1 MSLPEIIQSKK
12 KKNIVL
18 DATVLTSLMACPEM
32 VDLRFNRHFQS
43 LDGKSNS
50 LECGSLVHKILEI
63 FYQEQIKG
71 FTRKDAI
78 ISGMTAGLMYIQGCR
93 YCTDFE
99 PTDCSCEHTF
109 PRPTGQID
117 CPICNNTGKITKP
130 RCGHYLNEYPGL
142 RNTPAENQTKPKRTG
157 YKWVIETME
166 QYFER
171 WKNEVWTPLES
182 ERVRG
187 KVLYEDDNIRILW
200 KAKLDTIIDTFNG
213 IYPCDHKTM
222 QQNRKNVSMN
232 NQFMGQC
239 LVAGTRAVIIN
250 KIGFQKTLKP
260 EEKFQRDMISYSAER
275 LLEWQ
280 SVTLPHYAYELL
292 MYHET
297 DHWPQRLTHC
307 ENKYGHCQF
316 LKVCEAN
323 PDMRES
329 ELKKG
334 FMVGEPWDPINL
346 DSEENEDNA
355 ND

>member
-1 MSLPEIIQSKK
+1 MSLPEVIVAK

-18 DATVLTSLMACPEM
+18 DATVLTSLMACPCM

-50 LECGSLVHKILEI
+50 LECGSTVHKILEI

-71 FTRKDAI
+71 FSRKDAI

-99 PTDCSCEHTF
+99 STAVPMDATDPNHE
-109 PRPTGQID
+109 GNI
-117 CPICNNTGKITKP
+117 ITKP
-130 RCGHYLNEYPGL
+130 PCGHYLNEYPGL
-142 RNTPAENQTKPKRTG
+142 QNTPAENQTKPKRTG
-157 YKWVIETME
+157 YKWVMETME

-171 WKNEVWTPLES
+171 WKNEVWIPLEA

-260 EEKFQRDMISYSAER
+260 EEKFKRDMISYSAER

-280 SVTLPHYAYELL
+280 SITLPHYAYELL

-297 DHWPQRLTHC
+297 GHWPQRLTHC

-316 LKVCEAN
+316 LKVCGSN
-323 PDMRES
+323 PDMREE

-346 DSEENEDNA
+346 DSDESEDKGK
-355 ND
+355 